1 MHLLQD
7 KCMRALWRFAID
19 YSYYQQPSSP
29 TRFVGSFYIQGTCCC
44 MQDYGRDCSSSNSLE
59 KFFPGKDR
67 PVNSISVSLWQMTI
81 GPWGVALGPSQ
92 TFTERAQRC
101 RACCI
106 WLMCSRSV
114 QSSSAT
120 WSSMLHCRY
129 ASVEN
134 RRRPERR
141 GQPSPAWPRKTLLKG
156 PDFAQNRPLRSN
168 TSQRS
173 QVVDGHGHRVRNR
186 RKPRPS

>member
-1 MHLLQD
+1 
-7 KCMRALWRFAID
+7 
-19 YSYYQQPSSP
+19 
-29 TRFVGSFYIQGTCCC
+29 
-44 MQDYGRDCSSSNSLE
+44 MQDNGRACSSSHSLE
-59 KFFPGKDR
+59 KFSPGKDR
-67 PVNSISVSLWQMTI
+67 PVNSVSVSLWQMTI
-81 GPWGVALGPSQ
+81 GPWVVALGPSQ

-120 WSSMLHCRY
+120 LSSMLDCRY

-141 GQPSPAWPRKTLLKG
+141 GQPSPAWPRKTLLKLCSRVLTLPKTDRSVPTPANDHKSLTGMDIASEIGENPKPWRRG
-156 PDFAQNRPLRSN
+156 PGESRPLRCLA
-168 TSQRS
+168 
-173 QVVDGHGHRVRNR
+173 
-186 RKPRPS
+186 RPPAEAG